1 MRTQEAGVV
10 TGTARAALLIAGR
23 DLRGELRRPAAAL
36 SLLVFAL
43 LVVVVFHFA
52 FDLTAAEFVALGP
65 GVLWVAVLFTG
76 VLALDRGFRVEREE
90 GRIDGLLLAPM
101 PRSALFFGKV
111 LSTCAVM
118 AVVEIVL
125 VPLAAILFNHPFGG
139 WVLVML
145 PTLFLNTI
153 GFAAVGCLFAC
164 ITTQTRRGDLLL
176 PILLFPASVPL
187 ALAAVRATGAIL
199 AARPLD
205 RYAHWLALSA
215 AYDLIFLAAAVLLFD
230 HALEE

>member
-1 MRTQEAGVV
+1 M

-23 DLRGELRRPAAAL
+23 DLRGELRRPGAAL

-43 LVVVVFHFA
+43 LVVVVFQFA
-52 FDLTAAEFVALGP
+52 FDLTSAEFVALGP
-65 GVLWVAVLFTG
+65 GILWVAILFTG

-111 LSTCAVM
+111 ASTCAVM
-118 AVVEIVL
+118 AVVEVVL
-125 VPLAAILFNHPFGG
+125 VPLAAILFNHPFGP
-139 WVLVML
+139 WLPRLLPVLL
-145 PTLFLNTI
+145 LNTI
-153 GFAAVGCLFAC
+153 GFAAVGSLFAC

-176 PILLFPASVPL
+176 PILLFPASVPI
-187 ALAAVRATGAIL
+187 ALAAVRATGHIL

-205 RYAHWLALSA
+205 RYAHWVALSG

-230 HALEE
+230 HALDD

>member
-1 MRTQEAGVV
+1 M

-23 DLRGELRRPAAAL
+23 DLRGEVRRPGSAL
-36 SLLVFAL
+36 SLLVFGL

-52 FDLTAAEFVALGP
+52 FDLTAAEFVSLGP

-101 PRSALFFGKV
+101 ARSALFFGKV
-111 LSTCAVM
+111 LSTCVVM
-118 AVVEIVL
+118 AAVEIVL
-125 VPLAAILFNHPFGG
+125 VPIAAILFNHPLGG
-139 WVLVML
+139 WLLRLLPVLL
-145 PTLFLNTI
+145 LNTI

-176 PILLFPASVPL
+176 PILLFPASVPI
-187 ALAAVRATGAIL
+187 ALAAVRATGQIL
-199 AARPLD
+199 AERPLD
-205 RYAHWLALSA
+205 RYTHWLALSG
-215 AYDLIFLAAAVLLFD
+215 AYDVIFLAAAVLLFD
-230 HALEE
+230 YALEE

>member
-1 MRTQEAGVV
+1 M
-10 TGTARAALLIAGR
+10 TGTARAALLIASR
-23 DLRGELRRPAAAL
+23 DLRGELRRPGAAL

-65 GVLWVAVLFTG
+65 GVLWVAILFSG

-111 LSTCAVM
+111 ASTCAVM
-118 AVVEIVL
+118 AVVEVVL
-125 VPLAAILFNHPFGG
+125 VPLAAILFNHPFGS
-139 WVLVML
+139 WLPRLLPVLL
-145 PTLFLNTI
+145 LNTV

-176 PILLFPASVPL
+176 PILLFPASVPI

-199 AARPLD
+199 ADRPLD
-205 RYAHWLALSA
+205 RYAHWIMLSA

-230 HALEE
+230 HALDD